1 MNKQDIINRIY
12 PVGSGYMTFS
22 KNDDPSLRFGGVWE
36 LIPENY
42 IIKISTD
49 EINTNNGDEY
59 ISSGTNNNYT
69 DYSGSSSD
77 SCPKHSHDIRTQ
89 YSGYSGTVT
98 DISEN
103 PNWDNP
109 SAYNILAFDYYTK
122 GSSHRHEMP
131 HTHTYDPSHIKV
143 YLWKRIEL

>member
-36 LIPENY
+36 LISENY

-89 YSGYSGTVT
+89 YSGYSGTTT
-98 DISEN
+98 DIAEN
-103 PNWDNP
+103 PNWGNP

>member
-22 KNDDPSLRFGGVWE
+22 KNDNPSSRFGGVWE

-49 EINTNNGDEY
+49 EINTNNGDGY

-89 YSGYSGTVT
+89 YSGYSGTVA
-98 DISEN
+98 DIAEN
-103 PNWDNP
+103 PNWGNP

-143 YLWKRIEL
+143 YLWKRVEL